1 MTASPDPSGPLKI
14 LMITSDRFPPFRPA
28 AKAIFGEEFARRGH
42 IVDWLMQA
50 ETGTGLGGTRS
61 FGNGRVY
68 LAPTR
73 AGETR
78 LQRLAK
84 HLLDFFNDFRVFSLT
99 RKHRYDII
107 QVKDKYVGALL
118 ALAAAKLS
126 GTPFCYWLAY
136 PHAEADIYAAQN
148 DMARY
153 PLLYAVRGRLRAL
166 VLYKVLLRFADHVF
180 VQSEQMRRDIEPHG
194 IAAEKM
200 TPVPGS
206 LNLDTVDYRG
216 QTDPGPEGPVVCYV
230 GTLIRERRMDFLVRV
245 HAAVVDAV
253 PDARLLIVGKGENPE
268 DDQLLADEIRRS
280 NLPDSAIRF
289 TGALPMDDVWAQI
302 ESAAVCVSPYYPT
315 FELNSTSPTKLIE
328 YMAMARP
335 VVANEHP
342 EQSLVIAESGAGVCV
357 PWDESAF
364 ATAIIQLLKSPQTCT
379 EMGAKGRVW
388 VEEHRTN
395 AIMADLVLE
404 HFYRVLGRHP
414 SDNSAGGAS

>member
-1 MTASPDPSGPLKI
+1 M
-14 LMITSDRFPPFRPA
+14 MTSDRFPPFRPA

-42 IVDWLMQA
+42 VVDWLMQA
-50 ETGTGLGGTRS
+50 EAGTGLGGTRP
-61 FGNGRVY
+61 FGNGHAF

-78 LQRLAK
+78 LQRLMK
-84 HLLDFFNDFRVFSLT
+84 HLLDFLNDFRVFSLS
-99 RKHRYDII
+99 RRHRYDVI

-118 ALAAAKLS
+118 ALVAARLS
-126 GTPFCYWLAY
+126 RTPFCYWLAY

-153 PLLYAVRGRLRAL
+153 PLLYAIRGRLRAL

-194 IAAEKM
+194 ITGAKM

-206 LNLDTVDYRG
+206 LNLDTVGFRG
-216 QTDPGPEGPVVCYV
+216 DADPGPAGPVVCYV
-230 GTLIRERRMDFLVRV
+230 GTLIRERRMDFLIRV
-245 HAAVVDAV
+245 HAAVVEAI
-253 PDARLLIVGKGENPE
+253 PDATLLIVGKGENPE
-268 DDQLLADEIRRS
+268 DDQLLADEIRRCK
-280 NLPDSAIRF
+280 LPETACRF
-289 TGALPMDDVWAQI
+289 TGALPMDEVWSHI
-302 ESAAVCVSPYYPT
+302 ESAAVCASPYYPT

-357 PWDESAF
+357 PWDEAAF
-364 ATAIIQLLKSPQTCT
+364 ARAIIELLQSPQTGA
-379 EMGAKGRVW
+379 EMGAKGRAW
-388 VEEHRTN
+388 VAEHRTN
-395 AIMADLVLE
+395 EIMADLVLDR
-404 HFYRVLGRHP
+404 YARIMGRQ
-414 SDNSAGGAS
+414 ASENATGETS